1 MFLASGADIVG
12 GFSDIGNGFKNRKPQ
27 PVATVPL
34 VFLLAAVRSQ
44 KKIAGTVIRITYRE
58 SRLKGAISAHRLSFE
73 RPLSDGKT
81 PAPELSNR
89 LCWPF
94 VKDGAMRR

>member
-34 VFLLAAVRSQ
+34 VFFVSCCPVSEKDCRNGLLELL
-44 KKIAGTVIRITYRE
+44 I
-58 SRLKGAISAHRLSFE
+58 
-73 RPLSDGKT
+73 GK
-81 PAPELSNR
+81 
-89 LCWPF
+89 
-94 VKDGAMRR
+94 VG

>member
-34 VFLLAAVRSQ
+34 VF
-44 KKIAGTVIRITYRE
+44 
-58 SRLKGAISAHRLSFE
+58 
-73 RPLSDGKT
+73 
-81 PAPELSNR
+81 
-89 LCWPF
+89 F
-94 VKDGAMRR
+94 VSCCPVSEKDCRNGY